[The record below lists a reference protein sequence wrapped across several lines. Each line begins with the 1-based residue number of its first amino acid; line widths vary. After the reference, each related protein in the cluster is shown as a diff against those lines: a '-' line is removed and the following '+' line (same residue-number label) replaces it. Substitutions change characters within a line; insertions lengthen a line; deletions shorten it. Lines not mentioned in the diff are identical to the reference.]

1 MKQEARWMRLRRK
14 HKEKNKRKDL
24 WRNLGIDLDEMV
36 ETEMTGHHLTQQ
48 TESKASTALPKM
60 VRVKEAHVVTPSDP
74 TPNTV
79 LALSALD
86 SQLFLRFTIEYLLV
100 YRPGPGLD
108 RPSTAARLKTA
119 LAKALVPYYPF
130 AGRVRPHAEGLGLEV
145 VCRAQGAVF
154 IEASSERY
162 SVTDFQKAPKTV
174 TQWRKLLSLY
184 VTDVLKGS
192 PILVVQLTWLADGA
206 AAVGV
211 GINHCICDG
220 IGSAEFLNYFSDLA
234 SEKCQSLGPSVTAD
248 PKPVWDRHLLNPDNR
263 SEANPA
269 MHAEFGGVP
278 DLCGF
283 MNRVTSRLKPTC
295 IVLDERRIEALKRAC
310 GGASC
315 TSFEAVAAHVWRSWA
330 RALGFPKNQT
340 LKLLF
345 SVNVRKRVK
354 PGLPE
359 GYYGNAFVLGCAQS
373 SAWEL
378 GERGVAYVRG
388 VVKRA
393 KERVDSEHVRRVVE
407 LVSKSRASP
416 DSVGVLILSQ
426 WSRLGLER
434 VELGMGKPLHVGPIC
449 CDRYCL
455 FLPVT
460 GERHSVKVMVAV
472 PTAAVDNFHRFLR
485 ESNS

>member
-1 MKQEARWMRLRRK
+1 
-14 HKEKNKRKDL
+14 
-24 WRNLGIDLDEMV
+24 
-36 ETEMTGHHLTQQ
+36 
-48 TESKASTALPKM
+48 M
-60 VRVKEAHVVTPSDP
+60 VRVKEALVVTPSEP

-79 LALSALD
+79 LSLSALD
-86 SQLFLRFTIEYLLV
+86 SQLFLRFTIEYLFI

-108 RPSTAARLKTA
+108 PTSTAARLKAA

-130 AGRVRPHAEGLGLEV
+130 AGRVRSRPDGPGLEV

-162 SVTDFQKAPKTV
+162 TAHDFQKAPKTV
-174 TQWRKLLSLY
+174 AQWRKLLSLY

-192 PILVVQLTWLADGA
+192 PILVIQLTWLADGA

-234 SEKCQSLGPSVTAD
+234 SHNNNVSVD
-248 PKPVWDRHLLNPDNR
+248 PKPKPVWDRQLMNPDGR
-263 SEANPA
+263 TRANLA
-269 MHAEFGGVP
+269 MHTEFVRVP

-283 MNRVTSRLKPTC
+283 MNRVTSGLRPTC
-295 IVLDERRIEALKRAC
+295 IVFDERRINALKGAC
-310 GGASC
+310 GMSSY
-315 TSFEAVAAHVWRSWA
+315 TSFEVLAAHVWRSWA
-330 RALGFPKNQT
+330 RAMGFPKNQT

-359 GYYGNAFVLGCAQS
+359 GYYGNAFVLGCAQT

-378 GERGVAYVRG
+378 GERGVGYG
-388 VVKRA
+388 SGLVKRA

-407 LVSKSRASP
+407 LVSESRASP

-460 GERHSVKVMVAV
+460 GERASVKVMVAV
-472 PTAAVDNFHRFLR
+472 PTTAVDNFHRFLR
-485 ESNS
+485 ESNL

>member
-1 MKQEARWMRLRRK
+1 MLHTNQINTTLSHNHSQRK
-14 HKEKNKRKDL
+14 P
-24 WRNLGIDLDEMV
+24 NLFL
-36 ETEMTGHHLTQQ
+36 LQ
-48 TESKASTALPKM
+48 TSNLKLPSSQKM

-108 RPSTAARLKTA
+108 RASTAARLKTA

-130 AGRVRPHAEGLGLEV
+130 AGRVRPQAEGLGLEV

-162 SVTDFQKAPKTV
+162 SANDFQKAPKTV
-174 TQWRKLLSLY
+174 AQWRKLLSLY

-234 SEKCQSLGPSVTAD
+234 SEKCQGLGPSVSVD
-248 PKPVWDRHLLNPDNR
+248 PKPKPVWDRHLLNPDNR

-269 MHAEFGGVP
+269 MHGEFGRVP

-315 TSFEAVAAHVWRSWA
+315 TSFEVVAAHVWRSWA

-378 GERGVAYVRG
+378 GERGVAHVCG
-388 VVKRA
+388 MVKRA
-393 KERVDSEHVRRVVE
+393 KERVDNDHVRRVVE
-407 LVSKSRASP
+407 LVSESRASP

-460 GERHSVKVMVAV
+460 GEHHSVKVMVAV

>member
-1 MKQEARWMRLRRK
+1 MPPESS
-14 HKEKNKRKDL
+14 HKSFTLTMLHSTNKYHPL
-24 WRNLGIDLDEMV
+24 PQPP
-36 ETEMTGHHLTQQ
+36 TTQTKPNKTLKLKTTQ
-48 TESKASTALPKM
+48 LLKM
-60 VRVKEAHVVTPSDP
+60 VRVKEAHVVTPSEP

-86 SQLFLRFTIEYLLV
+86 SQLFLRFTIEYLFV

-108 RPSTAARLKTA
+108 RSSTAARLKTA

-130 AGRVRPHAEGLGLEV
+130 AGRVRAQAEGLGLEV

-154 IEASSERY
+154 IEASSERF

-174 TQWRKLLSLY
+174 AQWRKLLSLY

-234 SEKCQSLGPSVTAD
+234 SEKCQSLGASASVD

-269 MHAEFGGVP
+269 MHGEFGGVP

-315 TSFEAVAAHVWRSWA
+315 TSFEVVAAHVWRSWA

-407 LVSKSRASP
+407 LVSESRASP